1 MIYLEPYAISAVMAG
16 GAHGK
21 LDIKAKGKTGNGL
34 KVGNVIGPGGRRAEI
49 SIRRT
54 VCY

>member
-1 MIYLEPYAISAVMAG
+1 MAG

-34 KVGNVIGPGGRRAEI
+34 KDGNGNVIGAGGRRAEI
-49 SIRRT
+49 SIRCT
-54 VCY
+54 VGY